1 MMHHITHI
9 DNLENILKFGLC
21 SRNFLIKNGYS
32 FKDTANLEIISKRGE
47 LNNSIPFHINC
58 MQKSHQI
65 PYNYILCEEKGYDN
79 MIFLCVNPK
88 KVKYK
93 LKYILYH
100 PTSIY
105 AKEYDDLETF
115 KRRYIEELNRL
126 KKEFDFSYHNNEVK
140 EFRMSEILISENS
153 VKLDE
158 NWKIKIYSE
167 KNRQK
172 IEDLL
177 KKCNKKINVEVD
189 IKFYKNKRENL

>member
-1 MMHHITHI
+1 
-9 DNLENILKFGLC
+9 
-21 SRNFLIKNGYS
+21 
-32 FKDTANLEIISKRGE
+32 
-47 LNNSIPFHINC
+47 
-58 MQKSHQI
+58 
-65 PYNYILCEEKGYDN
+65 